1 MNVSKSL
8 VIEIFLADN
17 ACSVS
22 RYHFICAPLIT
33 NMTCAFH
40 KTLFP
45 LAIFSVTTWPK
56 RELMGVEVD
65 DVTIDGLWRT
75 SSDTLLVFW

>member
-8 VIEIFLADN
+8 VIEIFLAGN
-17 ACSVS
+17 AHLVS
-22 RYHFICAPLIT
+22 RYHSICAPLIT

-40 KTLFP
+40 KTWFP
-45 LAIFSVTTWPK
+45 LAIFLVTTWTK

-65 DVTIDGLWRT
+65 DLTIDGLWRT